1 MKTFKIL
8 GLFLTYP
15 VPETV
20 ALWPSMLELLEQEKI
35 LPKKPLKQ
43 LKAWAETNS
52 KKDIYALQEDYVETF
67 DRGRGHC
74 LHLFEHVHGE
84 SRERG
89 QAMVDLTSVY
99 AEKDLLIDQAELPD
113 YLPMFLE
120 YCSLCEYSEAQSL
133 LGEVSNIIASIG
145 AKLKQRDNNYYLI
158 FDSLLV
164 LTKAKVDKKII
175 AAAVAFVDAEDTSLD
190 ALDKEWEEAE
200 AFGGD
205 PQVSDCHSCS
215 SIEEQ
220 TIKIVGGL

>member
-8 GLFLTYP
+8 GLLLTYP
-15 VPETV
+15 VPKTV
-20 ALWPSMLELLEQEKI
+20 ALWPSMLDLLAQEKI
-35 LPKKPLKQ
+35 LPKTHVKQ
-43 LKAWAETNS
+43 LQHWLDSNVKN
-52 KKDIYALQEDYVETF
+52 DIYQLQEDYVETF

-84 SRERG
+84 SRDRG

-99 AEKDLLIDQAELPD
+99 AEKGLVIDKAELPD

-133 LGEVSNIIASIG
+133 LGEVSDIIASIG
-145 AKLKQRDNNYYLI
+145 AKLKQRDNSYHII
-158 FDSLLV
+158 FDSLTALS
-164 LTKAKVDKKII
+164 KAKVDKKII
-175 AAAVAFVDAEDTSLD
+175 DAAIAFVQAEDNSLD

-205 PQVSDCHSCS
+205 PQKSDCNGCS
-215 SIEEQ
+215 SVEEQ